1 MFNLIEIIIK
11 LSKFYIKKY
20 IFSKE
25 KKIKKKKNPKI
36 LKNSIFI
43 HI

>member
-1 MFNLIEIIIK
+1 MFNLMEITIK

-25 KKIKKKKNPKI
+25 KKIKKNRIPKY
-36 LKNSIFI
+36 
-43 HI
+43 